1 MTADA
6 IEKILQGIRI
16 PPQPQ
21 VLVDLHMAQLDGDLT
36 IDHMAEL
43 IANDVGLAG
52 TVIKIA
58 NATLP
63 RKNRLS
69 SIQQAVTRIG
79 IDMVFQIVNGLSIK
93 GELSDEEI
101 TNLNQFWDT
110 AHDCAIACSALA
122 KETKMVDEGQAY
134 ALGLFHNC
142 GMALMRSKFDD
153 YFEITAKAYQADL
166 ARLIDLENH
175 EYKTNH
181 CVVGYYTA
189 KAWNL
194 PLLLCQVIADH
205 HDIPRAL
212 ATWQED
218 SPGRLLFLHL
228 KAAEHL
234 CRFYYTLGNATE
246 DHEWAVLKDLVSSQ
260 LGIGEYDL
268 EDIRARLIDH
278 GSLTTISS

>member
-1 MTADA
+1 MTSEA

-21 VLVDLHMAQLDGDLT
+21 VLVDLHMAQMDGELT
-36 IDHMAEL
+36 IEHMADL
-43 IANDVGLAG
+43 IANDVGLSG

-58 NATLP
+58 NATLA
-63 RKNRLS
+63 RDNRLS

-93 GELSDEEI
+93 GELSDEDI
-101 TNLNQFWDT
+101 TNLNRFWDT
-110 AHDCAIACSALA
+110 AHDCAIACAALA

-142 GMALMRSKFDD
+142 GMALMRARFED
-153 YFEITAKAYQADL
+153 YFQVMVKAYQADL

-175 EYKTNH
+175 EYNTNH

-194 PLLLCQVIADH
+194 PILLCQVIADH
-205 HDIPRAL
+205 HDMPRAL
-212 ATWQED
+212 ATWPED

-228 KAAEHL
+228 KASEHI
-234 CRFYYTLGNATE
+234 CRFYHTLGEATE
-246 DHEWAVLKDLVSSQ
+246 DHEWAQIHHLVSTQ

-268 EDIRARLIDH
+268 EDLRARLIDQ
-278 GSLTTISS
+278 GAINTIIS

>member
-1 MTADA
+1 MTNDA

-21 VLVDLHMAQLDGDLT
+21 VLVDLHMAQLDGDLS
-36 IDHMAEL
+36 ISHLSKL
-43 IANDVGLAG
+43 IANDVGLSG

-58 NATLP
+58 NATMP
-63 RKNRLS
+63 RNNRLS
-69 SIQQAVTRIG
+69 SIQEAVTRIG

-122 KETKMVDEGQAY
+122 KETGLVDEGQAY

-142 GMALMRSKFDD
+142 GMALMRSRFDD
-153 YFEITAKAYQADL
+153 YFESMQKAYQGNL
-166 ARLIDLENH
+166 RRLIDLENH

-194 PLLLCQVIADH
+194 PILLCQIIADH
-205 HDIPRAL
+205 HDIERAMG
-212 ATWQED
+212 TWDEGSD
-218 SPGRLLFLHL
+218 GRLLFMHL
-228 KAAEHL
+228 KTAEHI
-234 CRFYYTLGNATE
+234 CRFYFTLGNADE
-246 DHEWAVLKDLVSSQ
+246 DFEWLQLKEVVSTQ
-260 LGIGEYDL
+260 MGIGEYDI
-268 EDIRARLIDH
+268 EDLRARLIDQ
-278 GSLTTISS
+278 GSLSSISS